1 MSKMVALRLHRIE
14 TLFTINHWKKEK
26 TVDEVLI
33 EAVPLYQNMFSKW
46 VINES
51 GQSKKGLLKKQEEWK
66 RVFGKGI

>member
-33 EAVPLYQNMFSKW
+33 EAVPVYQNVFSKRMTNGKW
-46 VINES
+46 TGSKRMVEEARRVKKS
-51 GQSKKGLLKKQEEWK
+51 GWK
-66 RVFGKGI
+66 SI